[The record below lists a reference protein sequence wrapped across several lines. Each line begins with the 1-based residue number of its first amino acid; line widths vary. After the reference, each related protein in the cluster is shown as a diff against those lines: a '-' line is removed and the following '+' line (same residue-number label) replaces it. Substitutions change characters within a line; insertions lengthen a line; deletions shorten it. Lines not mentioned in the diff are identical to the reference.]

1 MNCLTDWNCR
11 LLLRGD
17 PLLGDHAELVRAF
30 FLCVERFGIKR
41 FCMMP
46 TFDPQA
52 ESVARFLLRRER
64 MQESLTP
71 LLPSGARLRM
81 GASVLLSPGLH
92 AEQDLHKLTLPA
104 SHYLPL
110 DLPIGEWADWLD
122 LEINRLLYRAKKRLL
137 FLSVERYPIFYPKD
151 VLDRLMRIPNAVY
164 QFNYRALADPAS
176 VALIRS
182 LLHQGTTVLL
192 GTATEDPYKLGFY
205 EMEHYLTSADASL
218 SRAELSSLL
227 QGAHLFWNA

>member
-11 LLLRGD
+11 LLLHGD
-17 PLLGDHAELVRAF
+17 PLLGDDAELSRAL

-46 TFDPQA
+46 TFDPEA
-52 ESVARFLLRRER
+52 ESAAGFLLRREHAKER
-64 MQESLTP
+64 LLP

-81 GASVLLSPGLH
+81 GASVLLTPGLH

-110 DLPIGEWADWLD
+110 DLPIGEWADWMD
-122 LEINRLLYRAKKRLL
+122 LEINRLLYRAKQRLL

-151 VLDRLMRIPNAVY
+151 VLERLMRIPGAVY

-176 VALIRS
+176 IALIRTLVS
-182 LLHQGTTVLL
+182 RGTTVLL
-192 GTATEDPYKLGFY
+192 GTAVEDPYKLGFY
-205 EMEHYLTSADASL
+205 EMEHYLTSANTSL